1 MTTTIPDTKPI
12 TGRAQPGKVVLF
24 PGTTDDEALRE
35 MQAYASMSDE
45 ERAAEIKAILEAADA
60 ADDGD
65 TWQRPAMFAAT
76 EEHYTALSATTDKG
90 ITFHT
95 VGVKDP
101 DAFAEQLQYING
113 LKRCTDGG
121 RVTVTMLD
129 ATLPDRYDCLGEQL
143 AHFLRD
149 FRFLLSYYR
158 DTAGVRHALIMLP
171 HSGIPVET
179 SDEFAVRIR
188 DGVLPFL
195 NNGSFKWVNQSARL
209 SYRANIRKIE
219 DVEIF
224 DGALLDGQ
232 ATARYWGLYS
242 GQEDAGAEPQLI
254 QQAPDKGR
262 PLVDGMIQVGDY
274 GVIYSPPN
282 TGKTT
287 FAAYLGY
294 CVANGIDVLGF
305 MRTKRTHVIYV
316 DLEFNNIDGM
326 LQACAEIHGETN
338 GWRDRFHIENNL
350 TDLGNDAAVDIWCA
364 QMKRKTGDAPVLVI
378 VDTQRKAARNS
389 TFNGQALKENG
400 NDDMTVI
407 ANALMR
413 ISCRLNGAAFSL
425 HHTTKANEE
434 VMAGGGAL
442 EAGITSAFVLTVPDK
457 SKPDYLN
464 IAATKRRGN
473 GMPKSIW
480 YGLEFLNVRIMTED
494 EEAAA
499 NAEADDWL
507 RDARRSAYA
516 GKAPSHQN
524 RWQKFDTGP
533 QTHAKTVYP
542 GLFEPFD
549 VRKGAIS
556 GNENKTVQRRTA
568 IDAVREFVND
578 RPKTT
583 SADLVTNKL
592 APSPDTARDYLKT
605 LHASGLIAQI
615 EPRSGKKGAVY
626 GPAS

>member
-1 MTTTIPDTKPI
+1 MTTTIADTKRI
-12 TGRAQPGKVVLF
+12 TGRAQPGKIVPF
-24 PGTTDDEALRE
+24 PGMTDDEARRE
-35 MQAYASMSDE
+35 IESFAHMTDE
-45 ERAAEIKAILEAADA
+45 QRDAELNTILDAADA

-65 TWQRPAMFAAT
+65 AWQRPELIPASVPQAV
-76 EEHYTALSATTDKG
+76 ALSVSTDRG

-95 VGVKDP
+95 VAINNADK
-101 DAFAEQLQYING
+101 FAEQLHHVTT

-121 RVTVTMLD
+121 RVTVSLVD
-129 ATLPDRYDCLGEQL
+129 VVIPDSYDCLSKQL
-143 AHFLRD
+143 AHFLRG

-158 DTAGVRHALIMLP
+158 DTTGARHALIMLP
-171 HSGIPVET
+171 HTGIPVET

-188 DGVLPFL
+188 DGVLL
-195 NNGSFKWVNQSARL
+195 MLHNGLVKWLNQSARL
-209 SYRANIRKIE
+209 SYQDNIRKIE

-224 DGALLDGQ
+224 DGALLDGA

-242 GQEDAGAEPQLI
+242 RQEDDESDPQLI

-262 PLVDGMIQVGDY
+262 PLVDGMIQIGDY

-287 FAAYLGY
+287 FAVYLGY
-294 CVANGIDVLGF
+294 SVANGIDVMGF
-305 MRTKRTHVIYV
+305 MRTKRAHVVYA
-316 DLEFNNIDGM
+316 DLEFNNTEGM
-326 LQACAEIHGETN
+326 LQACQEIHGETN
-338 GWRDRFHIENNL
+338 GWRDRFHITHNL
-350 TDLGNDAAVDIWCA
+350 PDLGNDAAVDAWCA
-364 QMKRKTGDAPVLVI
+364 QVKHKTGGDPVLVI

-480 YGLEFLNVRIMTED
+480 YGLEFMNVRIMTED

-499 NAEADDWL
+499 REEADNWFADSCKS
-507 RDARRSAYA
+507 AHRSS
-516 GKAPSHQN
+516 PTHQN
-524 RWQKFDTGP
+524 GWQKFDVGP
-533 QTHAKTVYP
+533 QTHAKTVFP

-556 GNENKTVQRRTA
+556 GNENKTIQRRTA

-578 RPKTT
+578 RPKTM